1 MSGKSPRHYYEEYSS
16 NYSNYRDA
24 ADKYEAFLT
33 SLLAGLSLQPPTL
46 SVRPKDALSL
56 YKKLQKK
63 VRDRKEYTNPWID
76 CADLVG
82 ARVTVALSSDKAKV
96 LAALTEAHDRGE
108 LEGLQVDDK
117 ELVRDPRSLT
127 YSGLHAQISLPS
139 LRNHRKDPISCEV
152 QIRTAA
158 EHTWAETEHKYIY
171 KGPAEIP
178 TETRRTFARLL
189 ALVELMDQ
197 ELDRGVSDVS
207 TLESFALLRLSRF
220 LESEFRKVYSG
231 PFSTVLTHHAV
242 SDVSQLGLYDT
253 TGLIERVQEYI
264 TTNMSEVQQILHD
277 HGPQS
282 RGFDVDADSI
292 VTQPEVL
299 LYLALLDDNPH
310 GLGIKL
316 ENSDMYEPVKRLALW
331 TGQRG
336 FLVSG

>member
-1 MSGKSPRHYYEEYSS
+1 MPGKSPRNYYEEFSS
-16 NYSNYRDA
+16 NFSIYENA
-24 ADKYEAFLT
+24 ADRYHAFLNE
-33 SLLAGLSLQPPTL
+33 LLAHLTLQPPLL

-63 VRDRKEYTNPWID
+63 IRDGKEYTNPWTD

-82 ARVTVALSSDKAKV
+82 ARVTVALSSDKSKV
-96 LAALTEAHDRGE
+96 LAALIEAQERGE
-108 LEGLQVDDK
+108 LESVQIDDK

-127 YSGLHAQISLPS
+127 YSGLHAQIGLPN
-139 LRNHRKDPISCEV
+139 LKNHRGDLISCEV

-171 KGPAEIP
+171 KGPTEIP
-178 TETRRTFARLL
+178 SETRRTFARIL

-220 LESEFRKVYSG
+220 LESEFRKVYPG
-231 PFSTVLTHHAV
+231 PFSTVLTHDAV
-242 SDVSQLGLYDT
+242 AEISQLGLYDT
-253 TGLIERVQEYI
+253 AGLIERVQEY
-264 TTNMSEVQQILHD
+264 TTTSLSAVQQILRD
-277 HGPQS
+277 HGPLS
-282 RGFDVDADSI
+282 PGFDVDSDSL